1 MSRAAVSR
9 WFTSHV
15 GHMVETE
22 QRGPDGN
29 VKWAPGPRHLA
40 ADGKSNFALNGS
52 RVGMDQA
59 TTRFEMGE
67 HGPILH
73 WHDEDGG
80 LIHSTHYKVADAMH
94 PIPRVQHLMAIHGND
109 GLVALPSRMA
119 PE

>member
-29 VKWAPGPRHLA
+29 VKWAPGARKLSAHGA
-40 ADGKSNFALNGS
+40 TGFKLNDS
-52 RVGMDQA
+52 HVGMAQNGM
-59 TTRFEMGE
+59 RFEMGE
-67 HGPILH
+67 QGPILH

-80 LIHSTHYKVADAMH
+80 LIHSTHYKVADQMH
-94 PIPRVQHLMAIHGND
+94 PIPRVQHLMAVHGNQ
-109 GLVALPSRMA
+109 GLVALPSPMA